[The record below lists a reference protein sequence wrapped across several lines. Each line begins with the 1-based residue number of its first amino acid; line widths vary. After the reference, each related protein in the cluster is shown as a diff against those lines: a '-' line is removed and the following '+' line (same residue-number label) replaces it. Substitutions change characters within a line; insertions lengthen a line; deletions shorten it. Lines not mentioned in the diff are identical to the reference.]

1 MGALLR
7 LKSDALLPAADQT
20 VIKAG
25 AYLDGLQA
33 RSLLEQARDQAEAI
47 LARAREEG
55 EQERVRGHAEGLE
68 AGKQVMAERIMAA
81 AVRSMDGLAAME
93 EEMVNVVI
101 QALKKIIGEMDD
113 RERLVR
119 IVRTALNM
127 VRNEKRVTLRV
138 PPAQADTATSALS
151 ELERDHPGIS
161 ILEVVADPRLTG
173 DDCVL
178 ESDLGIVDAGL
189 NSQIEAIR
197 KALLARIRHSQ

>member
-7 LKSDALLPAADQT
+7 LKSDALLPAADRT

-25 AYLDGLQA
+25 AYLEGLQA
-33 RSLLEQARDQAEAI
+33 RSLLEQARDQAAAI
-47 LARAREEG
+47 QAQAREEFVR
-55 EQERVRGHAEGLE
+55 ERERGHAEGLE

-127 VRNEKRVTLRV
+127 VRNEKKVILRV

-151 ELERDHPGIS
+151 ELQRDHPGIT
-161 ILEVVADPRLTG
+161 ILEVVADPRLAG

-189 NSQIEAIR
+189 DNQIEAIR
-197 KALLARIRHSQ
+197 KALIRRVKQ